1 MPLTPSTHSKA
12 AQTAWC
18 TKPAWN
24 CIGYSI
30 FLIYKHPYAVS
41 DFPKWMLALAG
52 ISLLPVL
59 LSPFYLFGAH
69 PLGTSENGFVRF
81 LLYLA
86 TQGFW
91 LIPLLLFFSSLD
103 QYRRGFEKTG
113 ITIALFSAAIAITGG
128 VLVFA

>member
-1 MPLTPSTHSKA
+1 
-12 AQTAWC
+12 
-18 TKPAWN
+18 
-24 CIGYSI
+24 
-30 FLIYKHPYAVS
+30 
-41 DFPKWMLALAG
+41 MLALAG
-52 ISLLPVL
+52 FSLLPVL

-91 LIPLLLFFSSLD
+91 FVPLLLFFSSLD

-113 ITIALFSAAIAITGG
+113 IAIALISAAIALTGG
-128 VLVFA
+128 ILVFA

>member
-1 MPLTPSTHSKA
+1 MFGRR
-12 AQTAWC
+12 
-18 TKPAWN
+18 
-24 CIGYSI
+24 II
-30 FLIYKHPYAVS
+30 FLYPKHLNTVS

-52 ISLLPVL
+52 FSLLPVL

-91 LIPLLLFFSSLD
+91 FVPLLLFFSSLD

-113 ITIALFSAAIAITGG
+113 IAIALISAAIALTGG
-128 VLVFA
+128 ILVFA